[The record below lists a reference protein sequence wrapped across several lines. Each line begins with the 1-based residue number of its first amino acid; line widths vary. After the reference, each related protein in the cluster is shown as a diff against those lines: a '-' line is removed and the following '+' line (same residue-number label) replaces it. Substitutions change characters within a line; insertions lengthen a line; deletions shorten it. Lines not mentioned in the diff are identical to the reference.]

1 MAFDF
6 FKRFRAAPMTE
17 VKSVTLPEL
26 LMTMSRTAPQF
37 QKWDTEVAI
46 EQGLKASA
54 IFYACVNR
62 RAQSVGQIPWV
73 AKKKQRDGTMIEA
86 PDSPLQKLIDNPN
99 PDFAWSE
106 MTELLAQHID
116 LAGNSYWSI
125 IRAGNQNAPVELW
138 PVLPQGIKIQAGK
151 TRLIDFYRYQYG
163 GITRD
168 IQSGDMVHIK
178 TVNPNDFLYGMP
190 TIQSAG
196 RAVDVDREASQWQLN
211 SMHNRGISDYAIVID
226 PETTAEQMSRLRE
239 LHKEKQASSN
249 NARAPFFTTR
259 DIKTL
264 NQSAVELDFVDSRG
278 KVWEE
283 ICSAMGVPPVMVGIM
298 ENATLANIETARK
311 IFWADT
317 ITPLL
322 RMIRSQLNA
331 QLAAQFGPE
340 WFIDFDLSGVAALQ
354 EDYGK
359 KLDEAKKLFDMGVP
373 FNTIS
378 ELLKLGVEPI
388 EGGDIGYLQGG
399 LLPAGFT
406 SQDDASLQLS
416 GLSPELLKAMAY
428 GKE

>member
-1 MAFDF
+1 MAFDL
-6 FKRFRAAPMTE
+6 FKRFRSAPMT
-17 VKSVTLPEL
+17 VTKSVTLPEL

-73 AKKKQRDGTMIEA
+73 AKKKQRDGTMVEA
-86 PDSPLQKLIDNPN
+86 PESPLQKLIDNPN
-99 PDFAWSE
+99 PDFAWAE
-106 MTELLAQHID
+106 MTELLSQHID

-125 IRAGNQNAPVELW
+125 IRAGNANQPVELW

-151 TRLIDFYRYQYG
+151 TRLVDFYRYQYG

-168 IQSGDMVHIK
+168 IQFEEMVHVK
-178 TVNPNDFLYGMP
+178 TVNPNDFLYGIP
-190 TIQSAG
+190 TIQAAG
-196 RAVDVDREASQWQLN
+196 RAVDVDRESSQWQLN

-264 NQSAVELDFVDSRG
+264 NQSAVELDFVNSRL

-331 QLAAQFGPE
+331 QLASQFGPE
-340 WFIDFDLSGVAALQ
+340 WYIDYDLGGVEALR
-354 EDYGK
+354 EDYSK

-406 SQDDASLQLS
+406 AAQDNLQLS
-416 GLSPELLKAMAY
+416 GLSPELLKALAY

>member
-1 MAFDF
+1 MAFDL
-6 FKRFRAAPMTE
+6 FKRFRSAPMT
-17 VKSVTLPEL
+17 VTKSVTLPEL

-73 AKKKQRDGTMIEA
+73 AKKKQRDGTMVEA
-86 PDSPLQKLIDNPN
+86 PESPLQKLIDNPN
-99 PDFAWSE
+99 PDFAWAE
-106 MTELLAQHID
+106 MTELLSQHID

-125 IRAGNQNAPVELW
+125 IRAGNANQPVELW

-151 TRLIDFYRYQYG
+151 TRLVDFYRYQYG

-168 IQSGDMVHIK
+168 IQSEEMVHVK
-178 TVNPNDFLYGMP
+178 TVNPNDFLYGIP
-190 TIQSAG
+190 TIQAAG

-264 NQSAVELDFVDSRG
+264 NQSAVELDFVNSRL

-331 QLAAQFGPE
+331 QLASQFGPE
-340 WFIDFDLSGVAALQ
+340 WYIDYDLGGVEALR
-354 EDYGK
+354 EDYSK

-406 SQDDASLQLS
+406 AAQDNLQLS
-416 GLSPELLKAMAY
+416 GLSPELLKALAY

>member
-6 FKRFRAAPMTE
+6 FKRFRSAPMTE

-406 SQDDASLQLS
+406 SEADANLQLS